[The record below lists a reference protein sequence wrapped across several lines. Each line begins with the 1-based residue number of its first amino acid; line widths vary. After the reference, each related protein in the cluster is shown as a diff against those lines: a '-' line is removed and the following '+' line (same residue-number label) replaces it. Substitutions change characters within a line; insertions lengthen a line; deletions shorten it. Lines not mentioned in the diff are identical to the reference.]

1 MCSVFRWV
9 IVSELSKSLLLLAQV
24 PAAEAW
30 TAGNIVGIVVL
41 AVVLVGGLIV
51 AFLRQR

>member
-1 MCSVFRWV
+1 MCSVFRWL
-9 IVSELSKSLLLLAQV
+9 IVSELSEPFLLLAQV

-41 AVVLVGGLIV
+41 AVLVVGGLVV
-51 AFLRQR
+51 AFLRLR